1 MNRKLFETI
10 YNEANFGTEVGRSGR
25 RAKGPYDNKLS
36 PALASFDDQL
46 DHERSNNEDELRKGR
61 ENKLWDAYDDAVS
74 DRAWDKAHS
83 LAVETDEAI
92 ADLVEELREHFP
104 TVQVAHRIK
113 SEHSAKRKASSKE
126 VGWAGLDD
134 MVGYALV
141 FDTQEEVEGAA
152 DILKADDRVARI
164 YDYVDS
170 DPNKYYGYNCSLRA
184 DIGSEIQLET
194 LRLLVFKDLYGH
206 IFYEML
212 RDIGLKLESD
222 HSDELEDLIAD
233 IMGMMRSAFEECR
246 AAEGTWEKIKCPKAI
261 NNVDDDEKQLI
272 LANVRPET
280 RQRAEDLLYDKI
292 DAKEALKNCHELDGI
307 DIHGLI

>member
-1 MNRKLFETI
+1 MNRKLFEMI

-36 PALASFDDQL
+36 PVLQQ
-46 DHERSNNEDELRKGR
+46 
-61 ENKLWDAYDDAVS
+61 YDDDLAHK
-74 DRAWDKAHS
+74 DYLPWDDDDLEYFDKATIEAAWNKAHD
-83 LAVETDEAI
+83 LALDTDKAI
-92 ADLVEELREHFP
+92 AELVEELKEHFP
-104 TVQVAHRIK
+104 SVQVAHRIK

-141 FDTQEEVEGAA
+141 FDTQEEVEAAA
-152 DILKADDRVARI
+152 DILKDDDRIARI

-184 DIGSEIQLET
+184 DVGSEIQLLT
-194 LRLLVFKDLYGH
+194 IRLLVFKDLYGH

-212 RDIGLKLESD
+212 RDVGLKIETE
-222 HSDELEDLIAD
+222 HSDELEDLIED
-233 IMGMMRSAFEECR
+233 IMSLQRSAFAECR
-246 AAEGTWEKIKCPKAI
+246 AAEGSSEKIRCPSCIKSI
-261 NNVDDDEKQLI
+261 DDELKEKI

-280 RQRAEDLLYDKI
+280 KPRAEALLNDEI
-292 DAKEALKNCHELDGI
+292 VAEIALKDCHELDGI
-307 DIHGLI
+307 DTKNLI